1 LSFPEKMK
9 RGMPTGGKAQ
19 ERRGDERRNTAG
31 LRILNQTAAVLED
44 RWAALCTETGKI
56 AIEIIGEIFRGRSHA
71 RSFAH

>member
-1 LSFPEKMK
+1 
-9 RGMPTGGKAQ
+9 MPTGGEAQ

-44 RWAALCTETGKI
+44 RWAALGTETGTI
-56 AIEIIGEIFRGRSHA
+56 ATEIIGEIFRGRSGA